1 MFVCRCEKCDD
12 DDDDDDDVCVCVCGD
27 SKYGFAMKIDKIV
40 SLV

>member
-1 MFVCRCEKCDD
+1 MCMCA
-12 DDDDDDDVCVCVCGD
+12 DVRSVMMMMMMTCVCVCGD